1 MKLKQTAALTSH
13 SATVVV
19 SGGRL
24 ASRICPIEG
33 AIRQSESAPTGNL
46 VCAATGIDM
55 HQRESGSA
63 TQSSSAAS
71 KSMIPSRAEL
81 EVSAALQLNS
91 SSSFKRFSQPN
102 AVRSSI
108 QRENLGRDD
117 SVEISEM
124 LSSLEEEFGDIHHH
138 YHSLLSSVNAKKKTS
153 SARNQSRRIVAAAM
167 SQE

>member
-1 MKLKQTAALTSH
+1 
-13 SATVVV
+13 
-19 SGGRL
+19 
-24 ASRICPIEG
+24 
-33 AIRQSESAPTGNL
+33 
-46 VCAATGIDM
+46 
-55 HQRESGSA
+55 
-63 TQSSSAAS
+63 
-71 KSMIPSRAEL
+71 MIPSRAEL